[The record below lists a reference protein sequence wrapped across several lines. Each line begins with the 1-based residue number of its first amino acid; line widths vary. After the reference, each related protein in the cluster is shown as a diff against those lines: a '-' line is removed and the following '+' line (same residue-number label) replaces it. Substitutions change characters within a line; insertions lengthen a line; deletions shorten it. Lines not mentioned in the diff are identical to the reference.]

1 MPKTEVYIGK
11 LDRDVQQEDIE
22 GVFSK
27 YGKIKRC
34 DLKNKGFYFVQFS
47 SVFFFV
53 KLQ

>member
-34 DLKNKGFYFVQFS
+34 DLKNKGLSIDLYFLIL
-47 SVFFFV
+47 FF
-53 KLQ
+53 